1 VAEYNVDI
9 QVRAKTQQVESQLTK
24 LQQQLDRLSTA
35 ANNID
40 FRTPE
45 RSIRNLGN
53 VARSVGNEIRSIFSR
68 GLFAGATLGA
78 AQLPNAFSAITAKL
92 GPLQGAVN
100 AAGSAF
106 DSALGGVPH
115 LVGNILTQLGHI
127 PNSFGIAA
135 VAAMAF
141 APQLLKASSAA
152 VGLGA
157 AVDKAV
163 GTQTTKKIAEVI
175 TGLNGVE
182 QSLNAT
188 QAAFA
193 DLIQGSTLNQLNKQ
207 LADANKQIGEYHSS
221 TEEARVA
228 AQQLVSVLRAQ
239 ATEQRAINDL
249 VRQAKGITQS
259 ELQEAKAIKFLET
272 RRRQQE
278 YLNKEADKYNREIDE
293 YNRLAQEAAAVTKEW
308 ERSLQA
314 VDKSARAAV
323 LGSSSQIQAR
333 LQEMRENRRSVEI
346 AREQSLRLAQET
358 AYGPQGAMP
367 LGVVGAATQT
377 TRIAANR
384 AAADAVAAENRAYAE
399 GAKQRIEW
407 ERKVNQIS
415 TSLQKEINSVRVQH
429 NAALYRLEQRR
440 VQRIADEQRK
450 ADQETQRRR
459 AQRTENLALGAGFPL
474 LFGGG
479 PGAILGGV
487 AGGLM
492 PGKGFGAQILLSALG
507 QVFDQA
513 AQEARDFAI
522 ALRTTGDGT
531 QYLEQRLGTLD
542 PRIKAFITNLS
553 ESGQT
558 AEAAEMSVNVLSDA
572 IGEEYANAL
581 VKAGKTTETFSNN
594 AGRFFTGLQARVAVL
609 INAFNDFGAAY
620 DRLLGISSTSVSD
633 LVLAEPPQETLGQQQ
648 VRRRV
653 EDLQAEGKV
662 QQLQLDLATAI
673 AGKNEQSEFI
683 IQRKLLLQRA
693 INEAAAIERDLED
706 KKITA
711 QEKSIALS
719 NIDKKLQTDLLKLLT
734 DQTKKQQDRAKEAE
748 RLAREEQQNTNRRL
762 GYQSQILQG
771 LAQEYGIQTQ
781 GVDVVYG
788 AISGYETKLRLAA
801 KTAVVQEEALRLERD
816 AALNTEE
823 GARNQDLINTLYDNR
838 IEKLRQETS
847 FNENNLRLLK
857 DRAILEE
864 RLATLE
870 QTKGFGRQLREIDRL
885 STQGMSQEDIFM
897 RGLKARRESY
907 VEPLLDRA
915 QQLSEQIMSGTLSRD
930 ALKATND
937 ELNRTELQLANVID
951 RLDVLDK
958 QDIVW
963 EKNRFQVELLSNT
976 LNSVGQQ
983 VSSVF
988 EALIMGTDNWN
999 QTLAGVFNSLARIA
1013 FNFGLSSL
1021 AGDDGKGFFSFLTGS
1036 LKPRALGGPV
1046 SAGSSYLV
1054 GERGPEMF
1062 VPRTSGSIYPNDAM
1076 GIGGGNITVNVDA
1089 TGTSVQGNGDD
1100 SKRLGE
1106 AIGVAIRQELIKQKR
1121 PGGLLA

>member
-9 QVRAKTQQVESQLTK
+9 QVRAKTQQVESQLTR

-45 RSIRNLGN
+45 KSIRNLGN

-68 GLFAGATLGA
+68 GLFAGAALGA

-115 LVGNILTQLGHI
+115 LIGNILTQIGHI

-163 GTQTTKKIAEVI
+163 GAQTTKKIAEVV

-207 LADANKQIGEYHSS
+207 LGDANKQIGEYHSS

-239 ATEQRAINDL
+239 AIEQRAINDL

-259 ELQEAKAIKFLET
+259 ELQETKAIKSLET

-367 LGVVGAATQT
+367 LGVVGATTQT

-542 PRIKAFITNLS
+542 PKVKAFITNLS

-558 AEAAEMSVNVLSDA
+558 AEAAEMSVSVLSDA
-572 IGEEYANAL
+572 IGDEYANAI

-594 AGRFFTGLQARVAVL
+594 AAKFFTGLQARVAVL
-609 INAFNDFGAAY
+609 INAINDFGAAY

-653 EDLQAEGKV
+653 EDLQAEGQI
-662 QQLQLDLATAI
+662 QQLQLELATAI
-673 AGKNEQSEFI
+673 NSKNEQAESSV
-683 IQRKLLLQRA
+683 QRKLLLQRA
-693 INEAAAIERDLED
+693 VNDAAAVERDLED

-734 DQTKKQQDRAKEAE
+734 DQAKKQQDRAKEAE
-748 RLAREEQQNTNRRL
+748 RLAKEEQQNTNRRL
-762 GYQSQILQG
+762 GYQGQILQG
-771 LAQEYGIQTQ
+771 LAQEYGIQSQ
-781 GVDVVYG
+781 GVDIVYG
-788 AISGYETKLRLAA
+788 SIAGYEIKLRLAA
-801 KTAVVQEEALRLERD
+801 KTAEVQEKALLLERN
-816 AALNTEE
+816 ATLNTEE

-838 IEKLRQETS
+838 LEKLRQEADL
-847 FNENNLRLLK
+847 NDANLKLVR
-857 DRAILEE
+857 DRALLEE
-864 RLATLE
+864 RLAKTE
-870 QTKGFGRQLREIDRL
+870 QTRGFERQLREIDRL
-885 STQGMSQEDIFM
+885 STQGLSEEEIFM
-897 RGLKARRESY
+897 RGLQTRREGY

-915 QQLSEQIMSGTLSRD
+915 SQLSEQIMSGTLNRD
-930 ALKATND
+930 AVKAANE
-937 ELNRTELQLANVID
+937 ELTRTELQLAAVLD
-951 RLDVLDK
+951 RLDVLDGK
-958 QDIVW
+958 EFVW
-963 EKNRFQVELLSNT
+963 EKTRFQVELLSTT
-976 LNSVGQQ
+976 LNNAGQQ
-983 VSSVF
+983 IAGVF
-988 EALIMGTDNWN
+988 EALVLGTDSWN
-999 QTLAGVFNSLARIA
+999 QTLANVLNSLARIA
-1013 FNFGLSSL
+1013 LTFGISALGG
-1021 AGDDGKGFFSFLTGS
+1021 ADGIGFFSFLAGT
-1036 LKPRALGGPV
+1036 LKPRASGGPV

-1062 VPRTSGSIYPNDAM
+1062 VPRTSGSIYPNNAM
-1076 GIGGGNITVNVDA
+1076 GMGGANVTVNVDA
-1089 TGTSVQGNGDD
+1089 TGSSVEGSADQAGQ
-1100 SKRLGE
+1100 LGK
-1106 AIGVAIRQELIKQKR
+1106 AIGLAVQQELIKQKR